1 MNLQKKNNLINI
13 ILIFVLTIF
22 SISINQ
28 YYGYQGILPI
38 DSFLIFNS
46 GYDFSIGYYPFRD
59 YWTIK
64 EPFIDFLQAL
74 FFKLFGVSWFVYVL
88 HASIFN
94 FLITICTFF
103 ILKFFNLDTLSSFFY
118 SICVAALTYP
128 TAGTP
133 FSDHHTLILSILSLY
148 VFFLAIKKDNNF
160 FWFFLPIL
168 LGFSFL
174 SKQAPT
180 SYIILMISFL
190 SLLFFYKKKNLRA
203 FLFSILGSFS
213 FLIFFYLMLL
223 YGKIEFNDF
232 FTQYILFPQ
241 SLGSSR
247 LDWVLPFEFKRFVW
261 RFKLLYLSI
270 TVFLVLLIRYLV
282 NKKVKISIEDF
293 IIILSIVFTCLLFIF
308 HQLMTINAI
317 FIYCLIPIFSG
328 LSHSYSKMLNVN
340 RIRLVNYSIII
351 LTFCSS
357 IYYFINY
364 VQNRTFMDLRNV
376 DFENSIDAQKINAM
390 FKGVNWITVFYPNDP
405 EKEIKKIN
413 LAINILNQD
422 KERKMLITDYQFIS
436 VLSNQYDF
444 SVTRFW
450 YDFHGYPAIDN
461 KYFNY
466 WKNFTIENIKRN
478 KIKNIYVLKPLH
490 GEEKPLENIFGKCMI
505 KKRFNENFY
514 KISLKN
520 CTEF

>member
-1 MNLQKKNNLINI
+1 
-13 ILIFVLTIF
+13 
-22 SISINQ
+22 
-28 YYGYQGILPI
+28 
-38 DSFLIFNS
+38 
-46 GYDFSIGYYPFRD
+46 
-59 YWTIK
+59 
-64 EPFIDFLQAL
+64 
-74 FFKLFGVSWFVYVL
+74 
-88 HASIFN
+88 
-94 FLITICTFF
+94 
-103 ILKFFNLDTLSSFFY
+103 
-118 SICVAALTYP
+118 
-128 TAGTP
+128 
-133 FSDHHTLILSILSLY
+133 
-148 VFFLAIKKDNNF
+148 
-160 FWFFLPIL
+160 
-168 LGFSFL
+168 
-174 SKQAPT
+174 
-180 SYIILMISFL
+180 
-190 SLLFFYKKKNLRA
+190 
-203 FLFSILGSFS
+203 
-213 FLIFFYLMLL
+213 MLL

-376 DFENSIDAQKINAM
+376 DLENSIDAQKINAM

-405 EKEIKKIN
+405 EKGDKK
-413 LAINILNQD
+413 D
-422 KERKMLITDYQFIS
+422 
-436 VLSNQYDF
+436 
-444 SVTRFW
+444 
-450 YDFHGYPAIDN
+450 
-461 KYFNY
+461 
-466 WKNFTIENIKRN
+466 
-478 KIKNIYVLKPLH
+478 
-490 GEEKPLENIFGKCMI
+490 
-505 KKRFNENFY
+505 
-514 KISLKN
+514 
-520 CTEF
+520 